1 MSKLQ
6 TQYENYLKTNPHI
19 SYDEWLGDLSDKLSA
34 IIEYSE
40 FEPIVSDNFQIGPDG
55 AYEFSERDI
64 NFKETLHSLSNGLNK
79 VEYENGDLS
88 DVGNE
93 VGFILG
99 NLLPDMSDDEISIF
113 ISGFRHG
120 VSLTNGSHNSIF
132 NHAYSNYK
140 LSCGDEDVLSHD
152 EFLSKLM
159 ADKTFAENFDVIVK
173 ERILSYSERYKL
185 WFGNNYETG
194 MEYDESNTPEFDN
207 EYYEPTPTKLITITY
222 NDKTIESYEN

>member
-34 IIEYSE
+34 IIEYNE

-79 VEYENGDLS
+79 VKYENGDLA

-120 VSLTNGSHNSIF
+120 VSLTNGTH
-132 NHAYSNYK
+132 
-140 LSCGDEDVLSHD
+140 
-152 EFLSKLM
+152 
-159 ADKTFAENFDVIVK
+159 
-173 ERILSYSERYKL
+173 
-185 WFGNNYETG
+185 
-194 MEYDESNTPEFDN
+194 
-207 EYYEPTPTKLITITY
+207 
-222 NDKTIESYEN
+222 